1 MLERPDP
8 ATTTDAST
16 SGRRLGA
23 PPGRVR
29 LRAALA
35 GCLALSLQ
43 FGPVTSPRAEVWGY
57 VDADGRSH
65 LASERLDD
73 RYRLFFRGDV
83 VAPEDR
89 HIGNGAA
96 SDSASPAPSATRI
109 LSPPS
114 PYDDLIRRHAAQQAL
129 DPWLVKAVV
138 AVESAFQPNAVSPKG
153 ARGLMQVMPETAAR
167 YGITA
172 DRRGSAEQQLL
183 DPATNIGVGTR
194 YLRDLLMRF
203 ANDVPLAL
211 AAYNAGEMA
220 VARYRNQIP
229 PYPETTAYV
238 RQVQALAEA
247 WRPAP
252 PVAPPV
258 VPARARIRGTWLSLP
273 SHAAAPVA
281 DP

>member
-1 MLERPDP
+1 MSRGRAWL
-8 ATTTDAST
+8 
-16 SGRRLGA
+16 SGLA
-23 PPGRVR
+23 
-29 LRAALA
+29 A
-35 GCLALSLQ
+35 GCLALTLQ
-43 FGPVTSPRAEVWGY
+43 FGTVTALRAEVWGY

-65 LASERLDD
+65 LARERLDD

-83 VAPEDR
+83 VPPEDR
-89 HIGNGAA
+89 DTGNE
-96 SDSASPAPSATRI
+96 ASPAAGPPAPTASRI
-109 LSPPS
+109 LPPPS
-114 PYDDLIRRHAAQQAL
+114 PYDDLIQRHAAQQAL
-129 DPWLVKAVV
+129 DPLLVKAVV

-153 ARGLMQVMPETAAR
+153 ARGLMQVMPGTAAR

-220 VARYRNQIP
+220 VARYRNTIP
-229 PYPETTAYV
+229 PYAETTAYV
-238 RQVQALAEA
+238 RQVQALADA
-247 WRPAP
+247 WRPVLPVEP
-252 PVAPPV
+252 PRVA
-258 VPARARIRGTWLSLP
+258 ARPRIRGTWLSLP
-273 SHAAAPVA
+273 LDPAAPVS